1 MAATVR
7 AYGVLPDGRPVRAA
21 RLGGPGGLEV
31 EVLEYGAL
39 LASLR
44 APAADGSGAVETL
57 LGFGDLDGWTDDRA
71 YHGRAIGR
79 VANRIAG
86 ARFELDGESYRT
98 TANEGP
104 NTLHGGAVGWSGRLW
119 TLECAEP
126 RRAVLTYRSPDG
138 EEGFPG
144 AVDAAVTFSLVDDQV
159 LEIVWEA
166 QTDLPTPL
174 AMTHHPYFNL
184 SGRARTSVLDHTLQV
199 AAQAVTPVRPGL
211 IPTGEL
217 LAVERTPFDL
227 RTPRRLGDMLAM
239 QHQQLVIPRGYDLN
253 WVLEPERDRAAA
265 VAVLRSPLSGVSL
278 HLSTDQPGLQVYSG
292 QGLGHPFVPHG
303 ALVLEPQD
311 FPDAVNTPAF
321 PPVILRPGETYR
333 RWARYRFAAD
343 APGDVGAPGA

>member
-1 MAATVR
+1 MDVR

-21 RLGGPGGLEV
+21 RLGGPGALQI
-31 EVLEYGAL
+31 EVLEYGAT

-44 APAADGSGAVETL
+44 APTLGGGGPVETL
-57 LGFGDLDGWTDDRA
+57 LGFADLDGWVDDRD

-79 VANRIAG
+79 VSNRIAG
-86 ARFELDGESYRT
+86 ARFELDGEPYRT
-98 TANEGP
+98 VANQGG
-104 NTLHGGAVGWSGRLW
+104 NTLHGGAVGWGGRLW
-119 TLECAEP
+119 TLESADA
-126 RRAVLTYRSPDG
+126 RRAVLSYRSPDG

-144 AVDAAVTFSLVDDQV
+144 AVDALVTFSLVADDA

-166 QTDLPTPL
+166 RTDRPTPL

-184 SGRARTSVLDHTLQV
+184 SGRPRTPVLDHILQV
-199 AAQAVTPVRPGL
+199 AAQAVTPVKPGL
-211 IPTGEL
+211 IPTGEF

-227 RTPRRLGDMLAM
+227 REPRRLGDVLSL

-253 WVLEPERDRAAA
+253 WVLDADRDPGAEA
-265 VAVLRSPLSGVSL
+265 AVLRSPQSGVSL

-311 FPDAVNTPAF
+311 FPNAVDTPAF
-321 PPVILRPGETYR
+321 PPVILRPGERYR
-333 RWARYRFAAD
+333 RSALYRFAA
-343 APGDVGAPGA
+343 GEPGAAGTA